1 MATYTLLIDS
11 VATETGDDVY
21 AKPLDGDFSGT
32 DWGDDAVAATEKGDT
47 NVYEATVDETKSYL
61 VFRNWHS
68 QTFTADS
75 STDVIT
81 AAAHGLLDGE
91 TVRFKGVVYAA
102 KSISVGSGDLA
113 GNIINC
119 TAHGLTTGMRV
130 RFYGSSLPSPLV
142 AGTDYYVFTAPS
154 ADTFTLLGIDITAIG
169 SGSVQRLSLPA
180 PLMMSTVYFVRDKT
194 TDTFKVAATGV
205 GAAINLTDNGSGTMR
220 LTSPAKRSKTGDE
233 PKIGSVP
240 QIKDAVLSGEGEDA
254 IADKT
259 VAAIIAHPDL
269 GTAGLLLDAATAA
282 TQTAAGA
289 IRSAVGL
296 ESANLASLVQAVI
309 GKKTVTDN
317 GNGTYDIA
325 IRNTTDT
332 TTLITIRHNP
342 VTGATTVV

>member
-1 MATYTLLIDS
+1 MATYTLPINSLY
-11 VATETGDDVY
+11 TETGDDVFG
-21 AKPLDGDFSGT
+21 KPLDGNFSGT
-32 DWGDDAVAATEKGDT
+32 DWTDDNESAIEKGDT
-47 NVYEATVDETKSYL
+47 NVYEIVLDETKGYVIYL
-61 VFRNWHS
+61 NGHS

-119 TAHGLTTGMRV
+119 TAHGFTTGMRV
-130 RFYGSSLPSPLV
+130 RFYGSSLPAPLA

-154 ADTFTLLGIDITAIG
+154 ADTFTFIGIDITATG

-194 TDTFKVAATGV
+194 TNTFKVAATGV
-205 GAAINLTDNGSGTMR
+205 GAAINLTDNGSGTMT
-220 LTSPAKRSKTGDE
+220 LTSPAKRSKAADT
-233 PKIGSVP
+233 KIGTVP
-240 QIKDAVLSGEGEDA
+240 QVKDATLTGEGEDA

-269 GTAGLLLDAATAA
+269 GTGVN
-282 TQTAAGA
+282 GA
-289 IRSAVGL
+289 VTRVSPTGIRAAVGL

-332 TTLITIRHNP
+332 TTLVTIRHNP